1 MRLAAAHILIA
12 RGARAVYVPAMKQI
26 SMVVL
31 VCLLLVSCA
40 SGPAPTP
47 VVLQRIA
54 AAGVDSRTY
63 ARIHAGR
70 VLTYPEILGLVEDK
84 IPDAAIVS
92 YLKSTHAPYRLTTA
106 QLERLSDAGAGSGLV
121 NYLGQ
126 SVGYYEATKRTQTGG
141 NKWDK
146 HPYFYDPY
154 YWGPAPFPY
163 AYPAEWYDPATM
175 GMLF

>member
-1 MRLAAAHILIA
+1 MKKYFPAPLI
-12 RGARAVYVPAMKQI
+12 
-26 SMVVL
+26 
-31 VCLLLVSCA
+31 CLLLASCA

-63 ARIHAGR
+63 AKIHAGR
-70 VLTYPEILGLVEDK
+70 VLTYADILGLVEDK

-92 YLKSTHAPYRLTTA
+92 YLKSTHAPYRFTTA
-106 QLERLSDAGAGSGLV
+106 QLEGLSDAGAGSGLV

-126 SVGYYEATKRTQTGG
+126 SVGYYEAVTRAQTGG
-141 NKWDK
+141 SKWDK

-154 YWGPAPFPY
+154 FLGPAPFPY
-163 AYPAEWYDPATM
+163 AYPAEWNDPATM